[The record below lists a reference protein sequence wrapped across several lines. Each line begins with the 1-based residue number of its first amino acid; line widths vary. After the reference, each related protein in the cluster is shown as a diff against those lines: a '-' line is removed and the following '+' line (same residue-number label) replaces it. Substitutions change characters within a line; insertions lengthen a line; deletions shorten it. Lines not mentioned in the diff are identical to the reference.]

1 MKRALLVV
9 LVACVPAPTKNQAV
23 AQCKPDEHR
32 ARSTAAGGARCEDAK
47 HETWKAQVTAAT
59 FDGKVVR
66 IAIGPR
72 ISIAI
77 ASCYAHAQQKIGD
90 HDHVQIELDG
100 HAPVS
105 GELDIADCLTTHVVA
120 TVDATFAD
128 GTHLRADLDT
138 DLVRR

>member
-1 MKRALLVV
+1 MRLALVV

-23 AQCKPDEHR
+23 AHCEPDERR
-32 ARSTAAGGARCEDAK
+32 APNTAGGGAQCEDVK
-47 HETWKAQVTAAT
+47 HETWKAQVTEAT
-59 FDGKVVR
+59 FDGKTVR

-72 ISIAI
+72 IAISI

-100 HAPVS
+100 KSATT

-138 DLVRR
+138 DLAKP